1 MKGPHSKCGRS
12 GEPGRK
18 SSNLFISAKKETT
31 IFGRRLSFLFVF
43 SLFSQIVV
51 SGEKRRGIRFA
62 EELNYIARARIHT
75 QNGENIFFNRYAVES
90 KTAVWYDLLNK
101 LEFAEEK

>member
-1 MKGPHSKCGRS
+1 LNSAATILLVVFTPTYTPFSRS
-12 GEPGRK
+12 
-18 SSNLFISAKKETT
+18 FAKKETT

-51 SGEKRRGIRFA
+51 SGEKRRDIRFA
-62 EELNYIARARIHT
+62 DDLNYIARARIHT
-75 QNGENIFFNRYAVES
+75 QNVENIFFNRYAVES

-101 LEFAEEK
+101 LEFV